1 MRADGVCPP
10 RDLLANNAFTTTIGA
25 GRHKQQT
32 SQAVVGPFVGPGDL
46 GGPGGTWEIRG
57 LLRLPPHLSLT
68 LRRPQD
74 WGGQF
79 VPPLCNNDL

>member
-1 MRADGVCPP
+1 MSSCNISRRGEGAADGTGPP

-46 GGPGGTWEIRG
+46 GGPGGPGRPGGPWDP
-57 LLRLPPHLSLT
+57 LPLYA
-68 LRRPQD
+68 
-74 WGGQF
+74 
-79 VPPLCNNDL
+79 